1 MSQPHLERRR
11 KQSQGG
17 EGGRDLGGR
26 IDREG
31 KEGEIL
37 VGTGVNTRGPAERM
51 EVGNLRR

>member
-51 EVGNLRR
+51 EVCNLRR